1 MPVDNTSLP
10 SENFYWTVA
19 LRNGNIRTMQ
29 VNLAA
34 LITDASRVIG
44 SVLNHEAAI
53 RASADAMSRALA
65 AGGKILTCGNGGS
78 AADAMHLAE
87 ELVGRYKGNRRALAS
102 VALNSDATALTCI
115 ANDFSFDEI
124 YSRQIEALGRKGDVL
139 VVFSTSGNSANIL
152 NALDAAK
159 RCGMTTVA
167 MLGKSGGKAAG
178 RADHEIIISSQDG
191 ARVQEAHTLIL
202 HLWLELIEAAME

>member
-1 MPVDNTSLP
+1 
-10 SENFYWTVA
+10 
-19 LRNGNIRTMQ
+19 MQ

-34 LITDASRVIG
+34 LITNASRVIG
-44 SVLNHEAAI
+44 SVLDHEASI
-53 RASADAMSRALA
+53 RASADAMCRALL
-65 AGGKILTCGNGGS
+65 AGGKILTAGNGGS

-87 ELVGRYKGNRRALAS
+87 ELVGRYKGNRRALGA

-139 VVFSTSGNSANIL
+139 VVFSTSGNSPNIL

-159 RCGMTTVA
+159 RNGMVA
-167 MLGKSGGKAAG
+167 VALLGKSGGKAKD
-178 RADHEIIISSQDG
+178 RADHEIIIASQDG

-202 HLWLELIEAAME
+202 HLWLELIEAAVT

>member
-1 MPVDNTSLP
+1 MFSGQHPLL
-10 SENFYWTVA
+10 ENFYWTVA
-19 LRNGNIRTMQ
+19 PRGDNIRAMQ
-29 VNLAA
+29 VNLTD

-44 SVLNHEAAI
+44 SVLNHETAI
-53 RASADAMSRALA
+53 RASGDAMTRALR
-65 AGGKILTCGNGGS
+65 AGGKILTAGNGGS

-139 VVFSTSGNSANIL
+139 VVFSTSGNSPNIL
-152 NALDAAK
+152 NALAAARK
-159 RCGMTTVA
+159 CGMVTVA

-178 RADHEIIISSQDG
+178 RADHEIIIASQDG

-202 HLWLELIEAAME
+202 HLWLELIEAALE

>member
-1 MPVDNTSLP
+1 MAARADNTP
-10 SENFYWTVA
+10 D
-19 LRNGNIRTMQ
+19 MQ
-29 VNLAA
+29 VNLAT

-53 RASADAMSRALA
+53 RASADAMTRALL
-65 AGGKILTCGNGGS
+65 AGGKILTAGNGGS
-78 AADAMHLAE
+78 AADAMHLSE

-102 VALNSDATALTCI
+102 VALNCDATALTCI

-124 YSRQIEALGRKGDVL
+124 YSRQIEALGREGDVL
-139 VVFSTSGNSANIL
+139 VVFSTSGNSPNIL

-159 RCGMTTVA
+159 KRGMVTVA
-167 MLGKSGGKAAG
+167 MLGKSGGKAKG
-178 RADHEIIISSQDG
+178 RADHEIIIASPDG

-202 HLWLELIEAAME
+202 HLWLELIEAAVK

>member
-1 MPVDNTSLP
+1 
-10 SENFYWTVA
+10 
-19 LRNGNIRTMQ
+19 MQ
-29 VNLAA
+29 VNLTD
-34 LITDASRVIG
+34 LITDASRVTA

-53 RASADAMSRALA
+53 RASGDAMIRALL

-87 ELVGRYKGNRRALAS
+87 ELVGRYKGNRRALAA
-102 VALNSDATALTCI
+102 VALNCDATALTCI
-115 ANDFSFDEI
+115 ANDFSFDVVF
-124 YSRQIEALGRKGDVL
+124 SRQIEALGRAGDVL
-139 VVFSTSGNSANIL
+139 VAFSTSGNSANIL

-159 RCGMTTVA
+159 RGGMVTVA

-178 RADHEIIISSQDG
+178 RANHEIVIASPDG

-202 HLWLELIEAAME
+202 HLWLELIEAAMK

>member
-1 MPVDNTSLP
+1 
-10 SENFYWTVA
+10 
-19 LRNGNIRTMQ
+19 MQ

-34 LITDASRVIG
+34 LINDASRVIG
-44 SVLNHEAAI
+44 GVLGHEAAI
-53 RASADAMSRALA
+53 RASADAMSRALR
-65 AGGKILTCGNGGS
+65 AGGKILTAGNGGS

-87 ELVGRYKGNRRALAS
+87 ELVGRYKGNRRALAA

-124 YSRQIEALGRKGDVL
+124 YSRQIEALGREGDVL
-139 VVFSTSGNSANIL
+139 VVFSTSGNSPNIL
-152 NALDAAK
+152 RALDAARK
-159 RCGMTTVA
+159 RGMAAVA
-167 MLGKSGGKAAG
+167 MLGKDGGKARG
-178 RADHEIIISSQDG
+178 RADHEVIIASQDG